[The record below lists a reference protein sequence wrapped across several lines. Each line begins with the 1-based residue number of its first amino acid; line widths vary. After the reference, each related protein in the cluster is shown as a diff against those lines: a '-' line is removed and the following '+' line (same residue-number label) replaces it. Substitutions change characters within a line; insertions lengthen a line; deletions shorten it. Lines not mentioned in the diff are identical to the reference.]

1 MLENEQVPDENP
13 SGSASSSCELNGLL
27 GNNKKKL

>member
-1 MLENEQVPDENP
+1 MLENEQVPGENP